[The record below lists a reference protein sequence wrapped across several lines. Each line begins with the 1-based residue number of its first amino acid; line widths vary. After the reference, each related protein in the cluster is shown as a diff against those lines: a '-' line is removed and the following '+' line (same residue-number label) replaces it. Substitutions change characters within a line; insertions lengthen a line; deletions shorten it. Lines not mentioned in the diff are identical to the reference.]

1 MQFKHPEILFA
12 LILLIIPI
20 IVHLFQLRRFK
31 KVFFTNV
38 KFLKTVELQ
47 TRKSSKLKKL
57 LVLFSRLLLFS
68 ALIISFAQPYISN
81 NVNKKPE
88 SIYIYL
94 DNSFSMQAKGKD
106 GELLKR
112 AVQDIINGISTL
124 ESVNLYTNNEVFNNL
139 SSKNI
144 KNTLLSIG
152 YHPVKMDLQS
162 ILLKIKSNIKD
173 KEKPS
178 SIFLISDFQLINC
191 NYPIGL
197 DSINNLYITKLQPES
212 INNVSIDTVYISSK
226 NNQSIHIKAI
236 IKDYGKALKNI
247 SVSLFNN
254 NILSGKSNVNLSE
267 KIDNEIE
274 FVVPNNDSFNGKLLL
289 EDGQLN
295 FDNEFFFTIEKPEKI
310 NVTAIG
316 NNNDFL
322 SKIYTKDEFNY
333 VSTLLRNFDY
343 NIINDQHLII
353 LNELE
358 NIPSSLASSLNEFIN
373 KGASLVIIPPI
384 QLNSISYTEA
394 LKTLNI
400 GSFSENNNSEL
411 AISSINFSHP
421 FFKDVFEKKIENFQY
436 PTVQSSYNGLFKN
449 SSSLLKFENNKDFIS
464 QIPVKD
470 GKVYCFS
477 SSIDIN
483 NSNFKNSPLI
493 VPIFYNFGLF
503 SQPTSDLYYINGKTS
518 IVEIPIKIEKDQ
530 VLHLVSKNEDFI
542 PQQQI
547 LSNKVFLTTTN
558 SPIKSGFI
566 EVQNKKLPIKILA
579 YNYDRSESN
588 LSSIDVKE
596 YFNKVSNI
604 SYVDSVNEA
613 IKTMSEKYKTTSLWQ
628 LFLALA
634 MLFLITEILLIKFLK
649 P

>member
-1 MQFKHPEILFA
+1 M
-12 LILLIIPI
+12 
-20 IVHLFQLRRFK
+20 
-31 KVFFTNV
+31 
-38 KFLKTVELQ
+38 
-47 TRKSSKLKKL
+47 
-57 LVLFSRLLLFS
+57 
-68 ALIISFAQPYISN
+68 
-81 NVNKKPE
+81 
-88 SIYIYL
+88 
-94 DNSFSMQAKGKD
+94 
-106 GELLKR
+106 
-112 AVQDIINGISTL
+112 
-124 ESVNLYTNNEVFNNL
+124 
-139 SSKNI
+139 
-144 KNTLLSIG
+144 
-152 YHPVKMDLQS
+152 
-162 ILLKIKSNIKD
+162 
-173 KEKPS
+173 
-178 SIFLISDFQLINC
+178 
-191 NYPIGL
+191 
-197 DSINNLYITKLQPES
+197 
-212 INNVSIDTVYISSK
+212 
-226 NNQSIHIKAI
+226 
-236 IKDYGKALKNI
+236 
-247 SVSLFNN
+247 
-254 NILSGKSNVNLSE
+254 
-267 KIDNEIE
+267 
-274 FVVPNNDSFNGKLLL
+274 
-289 EDGQLN
+289 
-295 FDNEFFFTIEKPEKI
+295 
-310 NVTAIG
+310 
-316 NNNDFL
+316 
-322 SKIYTKDEFNY
+322 
-333 VSTLLRNFDY
+333 
-343 NIINDQHLII
+343 
-353 LNELE
+353 
-358 NIPSSLASSLNEFIN
+358 
-373 KGASLVIIPPI
+373 
-384 QLNSISYTEA
+384 
-394 LKTLNI
+394 
-400 GSFSENNNSEL
+400 
-411 AISSINFSHP
+411 
-421 FFKDVFEKKIENFQY
+421 
-436 PTVQSSYNGLFKN
+436 
-449 SSSLLKFENNKDFIS
+449 KFENNKDFIS

>member
-81 NVNKKPE
+81 NINKKPE
-88 SIYIYL
+88 SIYVYL

-112 AVQDIINGISTL
+112 ATQDIINGISEL
-124 ESVNLYTNNEVFNNL
+124 ESVNLFTNNEVFNNL

-144 KNTLLSIG
+144 KNTLLSID

-173 KEKPS
+173 KGKPS
-178 SIFLISDFQLINC
+178 SIFLISDFQSINC
-191 NYPIGL
+191 KYPIGL
-197 DSINNLYITKLQPES
+197 DSVNNLYVTKLQPES
-212 INNVSIDTVYISSK
+212 TTNVSIDTVYISSQ
-226 NNQSIHIKAI
+226 NNQSINIKAI
-236 IKDYGKALKNI
+236 IKDYGKALKNT
-247 SVSLFNN
+247 SVSLFNG
-254 NILSGKSNVNLSE
+254 NILTGKSNVNLSE
-267 KIDNEIE
+267 NIDNEIE
-274 FVVPNNDSFNGKLLL
+274 FVIPNNNSFKGKLLL

-295 FDNEFFFTIEKPEKI
+295 FDNEFFFTIEKPKKI
-310 NVTAIG
+310 NVTVIG
-316 NNNDFL
+316 NNNNFL

-343 NIINDQHLII
+343 NVINDQHLII

-358 NIPSSLASSLNEFIN
+358 NIPSSLARSLNEFIN
-373 KGASLVIIPPI
+373 KGASLVIIPPV

-394 LKTLNI
+394 LKILNI
-400 GSFSENNNSEL
+400 GSFSELLYSEL

-449 SSSLLKFENNKDFIS
+449 SSSILKFENNKDFIS
-464 QIPVKD
+464 QIPVKE

-483 NSNFKNSPLI
+483 NSNFKSSPLI

-503 SQPTSDLYYINGKTS
+503 SQPTSDLYYTNGKNS
-518 IVEIPIKIEKDQ
+518 VIEIPIKIEKDQ

-542 PQQQI
+542 PEQQI
-547 LSNKVFLTTTN
+547 LSNKVFLRTKN

-566 EVQNKKLPIKILA
+566 EVHNKKLPIKILA
-579 YNYDRSESN
+579 YNYDRRESD

-596 YFNKVSNI
+596 YFNKTSNTYYI
-604 SYVDSVNEA
+604 DSVNEA
-613 IKTMSEKYKTTSLWQ
+613 IKTMSEKYKATSLWQ
-628 LFLALA
+628 IFLTLA
-634 MLFLITEILLIKFLK
+634 ILFLIIEILLIKFLK

>member
-81 NVNKKPE
+81 NINKKPE
-88 SIYIYL
+88 SIYVYL

-112 AVQDIINGISTL
+112 ATQDIINGISEL
-124 ESVNLYTNNEVFNNL
+124 ESVNLFTNNEVFNNL

-144 KNTLLSIG
+144 KNTLLSID

-173 KEKPS
+173 KGKPS
-178 SIFLISDFQLINC
+178 SIFLISDFQSINC
-191 NYPIGL
+191 KYPIGL
-197 DSINNLYITKLQPES
+197 DSVNNLYVTKLQPES
-212 INNVSIDTVYISSK
+212 TTNVSIDTVYISSQ
-226 NNQSIHIKAI
+226 NNQSINIKAI
-236 IKDYGKALKNI
+236 IKDYGKALKNT
-247 SVSLFNN
+247 SVSLFNG
-254 NILSGKSNVNLSE
+254 NILTGKSNVNLSE
-267 KIDNEIE
+267 NIDNEIE
-274 FVVPNNDSFNGKLLL
+274 FVIPNNNSFKGKLLL

-295 FDNEFFFTIEKPEKI
+295 FDNEFFFTIEKPKKI
-310 NVTAIG
+310 NVTVIG
-316 NNNDFL
+316 NNNNFL

-343 NIINDQHLII
+343 NVINDQHLII

-358 NIPSSLASSLNEFIN
+358 NIPSSLARSLNEFIN
-373 KGASLVIIPPI
+373 KGASLVIIPPV

-394 LKTLNI
+394 LKILNI
-400 GSFSENNNSEL
+400 GSFSELLYSEL

-449 SSSLLKFENNKDFIS
+449 SSSILKFENNKDFIS
-464 QIPVKD
+464 QIPVKE

-483 NSNFKNSPLI
+483 NSNFKSSPLI

-503 SQPTSDLYYINGKTS
+503 SQPTSDLYYTNGKNS
-518 IVEIPIKIEKDQ
+518 VIEIPIKIEKDQ

-542 PQQQI
+542 PEQQI
-547 LSNKVFLTTTN
+547 LSNKVFLRTKN

-566 EVQNKKLPIKILA
+566 EVHNKKLPIKILA
-579 YNYDRSESN
+579 SLFSK
-588 LSSIDVKE
+588 SI
-596 YFNKVSNI
+596 
-604 SYVDSVNEA
+604 
-613 IKTMSEKYKTTSLWQ
+613 
-628 LFLALA
+628 
-634 MLFLITEILLIKFLK
+634 
-649 P
+649 

>member
-38 KFLKTVELQ
+38 KFLKIVELQ
-47 TRKSSKLKKL
+47 TRKSSRLKKL
-57 LVLFSRLLLFS
+57 LVLLSRLLLFS

-81 NVNKKPE
+81 NINKKPE
-88 SIYIYL
+88 FIHIYL

-112 AVQDIINGISTL
+112 AVQDIINGSTAL

-144 KNTLLSIG
+144 KNTLLSID

-162 ILLKIKSNIKD
+162 MLLKIKSNIKD

-191 NYPIGL
+191 DYPISS
-197 DSINNLYITKLQPES
+197 DSVNNLYITKLQPES
-212 INNVSIDTVYISSK
+212 TTNVSIDTVYIGSQ
-226 NNQSIHIKAI
+226 NNQSIIIKAI

-247 SVSLFNN
+247 SVSLFND

-267 KIDNEIE
+267 NIDNEIE
-274 FVVPNNDSFNGKLLL
+274 FVVPNNNSFKGKLLL
-289 EDGQLN
+289 EEGQLN
-295 FDNEFFFTIEKPEKI
+295 FDNEFFFTIEKAKKI
-310 NVTAIG
+310 NVTVIG

-322 SKIYTKDEFNY
+322 SKIYTKEEFNY

-343 NIINDQHLII
+343 NVINDQHLII

-358 NIPSSLASSLNEFIN
+358 NIPSSLANSLKEFIN
-373 KGASLVIIPPI
+373 KGGSLVIIPPI
-384 QLNSISYTEA
+384 LLNSVSYSEA
-394 LKTLNI
+394 LKILNI
-400 GSFSENNNSEL
+400 GSFSEYQISEL

-449 SSSLLKFENNKDFIS
+449 SSSILKFENNKDFIS
-464 QIPVKD
+464 QIPVKE

-477 SSIDIN
+477 SSIEIN
-483 NSNFKNSPLI
+483 NSNFKSSPLI

-503 SQPTSDLYYINGKTS
+503 SQPTSELYYTNGKTN

-547 LSNKVFLTTTN
+547 LINKVFLTTNN

-566 EVQNKKLPIKILA
+566 EVHHKKLPIKILA
-579 YNYDRSESN
+579 YNYDRNESN

-604 SYVDSVNEA
+604 SYIDSVNEA
-613 IKTMSEKYKTTSLWQ
+613 FKTMSEKYKTTSLWQ
-628 LFLALA
+628 LFLILA
-634 MLFLITEILLIKFLK
+634 ILSLITEILLIKFLK